1 MADFQA
7 ACTALAATIQANT
20 TPSLTCYG
28 QYRSQI
34 NPPMAYV
41 VPQPGQLIVFDTLD
55 LGGTGVGAV
64 TYHVRVPMF
73 VSYAEDES
81 STALLNSYLST
92 NEPGSVINAIMLN
105 DRLGGVVDF
114 AVVTTAHSYGLRTV
128 GDQQYLACDLLV
140 SIAASTP

>member
-1 MADFQA
+1 MADLQA
-7 ACTALAATIQANT
+7 ACNALAATIQANT
-20 TPSLTCYG
+20 TPPLTCYG

-55 LGGTGVGAV
+55 GGAAYAGAV
-64 TYHVRVPMF
+64 TYHVRVPIF
-73 VSYAEDES
+73 VSYTEDES
-81 STALLNSYLST
+81 STAALNAYLST
-92 NEPGSVINAIMLN
+92 NAPGSVINAITMHS
-105 DRLGGVVDF
+105 RLGGAVDF

-128 GDQQYLACDLLV
+128 GDQQYLACDVLV

>member
-1 MADFQA
+1 MADLQA
-7 ACTALAATIQANT
+7 VCNALAATIQANT
-20 TPSLTCYG
+20 TPPLTCYG

-55 LGGTGVGAV
+55 GGQSYVGAV

-73 VSYAEDES
+73 VSYTEDES

-92 NEPGSVINAIMLN
+92 NESGSVINAIQMN
-105 DRLGGVVDF
+105 DRLGGAVDY

-128 GDQQYLACDLLV
+128 GEQQYLACDLLV